1 MRTSISAKLL
11 RRMAA
16 VLIALLALAACVAG
30 AWSCAPSGFQDA
42 SLVQNGVRILASSTT
57 EPYAAPGDQVTI
69 SVLAVD
75 GRTTDQFNDNP
86 ESMHLYWLT
95 TLCVNPPQ
103 DAYYACFPQVVSEFA
118 PFESD
123 AGTPAAVVADAG
135 TPGAVVADAGTPD
148 GDTDD
153 AASPTMEGGSG
164 DGGAAL
170 SFDGAVPLVSSV
182 GVSVPTGIIIP
193 RTGATPYGLLF
204 KFNIACAGHLQLLA
218 PGPNPQ
224 ALPIGCFDKNGIQLG
239 PESYVIGVTRIY
251 VYNPGGPATMNHN
264 PVIAAL
270 DTPQS
275 LEPDGALPLSPPETI
290 AVDGGD
296 GPPNLTAATPFF
308 APLCLPDAGS
318 CDNPKIGAIVPP
330 SSWERAANGVGEQI
344 WAEYF
349 TTLGGFSSSS
359 RLLYDP
365 TAGAIVDPDTKYQPP
380 APPPNNVTTGL
391 IWIVVHD
398 NRGGAAWVT
407 VPLKLVPPSSL

>member
-1 MRTSISAKLL
+1 M
-11 RRMAA
+11 
-16 VLIALLALAACVAG
+16 
-30 AWSCAPSGFQDA
+30 
-42 SLVQNGVRILASSTT
+42 QNGVRILASSTT

-69 SVLAVD
+69 SVLAYD
-75 GRTTDQFNDNP
+75 GRRDDQCNADP
-86 ESMHLYWLT
+86 EPMHLYWLT

-123 AGTPAAVVADAG
+123 AGAPGAIDGGPPSEIDGGPPSEIDGGPPVDMEGGAADAG
-135 TPGAVVADAGTPD
+135 CASLSPGGV
-148 GDTDD
+148 
-153 AASPTMEGGSG
+153 SPI
-164 DGGAAL
+164 
-170 SFDGAVPLVSSV
+170 VSSV
-182 GVSVPTGIIIP
+182 RVDVPTGIILP
-193 RTGATPYGLLF
+193 RTGTPPYGLLV
-204 KFNIACAGHLQLLA
+204 KFNIACAGHLQLL
-218 PGPNPQ
+218 PPDPNPQ
-224 ALPIGCFDKNGIQLG
+224 VLPIGCFDKNGTQLG
-239 PESYVIGVTRIY
+239 PENYVIGITRIY
-251 VYNPGGPATMNHN
+251 VYNPGGPATVNHN
-264 PVIAAL
+264 PVITGI
-270 DTPQS
+270 DTPQP
-275 LEPDGALPLSPPETI
+275 LEPDGAPPPSPPEVI

-308 APLCLPDAGS
+308 APLCLPDSGS

-380 APPPNNVTTGL
+380 APPPSNVTSGL

-398 NRGGAAWVT
+398 NRGGAEWVT
-407 VPLKLVPPSSL
+407 VPLKLVPP

>member
-1 MRTSISAKLL
+1 
-11 RRMAA
+11 
-16 VLIALLALAACVAG
+16 LAACAAL

-57 EPYAAPGDQVTI
+57 EPYAAPGDQVAI
-69 SVLAVD
+69 SVLAFD
-75 GRTTDQFNDNP
+75 GRTDAQRSLNP
-86 ESMHLYWLT
+86 EPMHLYWLT
-95 TLCVNPPQ
+95 TLCVDPPQ

-123 AGTPAAVVADAG
+123 GGTTGALVADAG
-135 TPGAVVADAGTPD
+135 TADAGADAGTA
-148 GDTDD
+148 D
-153 AASPTMEGGSG
+153 A
-164 DGGAAL
+164 GADAGTADAGTAP
-170 SFDGAVPLVSSV
+170 SFDGISPLVSTV
-182 GVSVPTGIIIP
+182 GVSVPTGIILP
-193 RTGATPYGLLF
+193 RTGATPYGLLY
-204 KFNIACAGHLQLLA
+204 KFNIACAGHLQLL
-218 PGPNPQ
+218 PPDPNPQ
-224 ALPIGCFDKNGIQLG
+224 ALPIGCFDTNGTQLG
-239 PESYVIGVTRIY
+239 PESYVIGITRIY
-251 VYNPGGPATMNHN
+251 VYNPGGPATVNHN
-264 PVIAAL
+264 PVIAAV

-275 LEPDGALPLSPPETI
+275 LEPDGATPTSPPETI

-330 SSWERAANGVGEQI
+330 SSWERAANNVGEQI

-380 APPPNNVTTGL
+380 APPPDNVTSGL

-407 VPLKLVPPSSL
+407 VPVKLVPPNSL

>member
-1 MRTSISAKLL
+1 V
-11 RRMAA
+11 AA
-16 VLIALLALAACVAG
+16 VLLAVGVLSAV

-57 EPYAAPGDQVTI
+57 EPFAAPGDQVTI
-69 SVLAVD
+69 SVLAFD
-75 GRTTDQFNDNP
+75 GRTDAQRGQNP
-86 ESMHLYWLT
+86 EPMHLYWLT

-123 AGTPAAVVADAG
+123 AGAPGAVVAEGGA
-135 TPGAVVADAGTPD
+135 PGAVVADAGT
-148 GDTDD
+148 TE
-153 AASPTMEGGSG
+153 T
-164 DGGAAL
+164 DGGGTDAGSDL
-170 SFDGAVPLVSSV
+170 SVDGVTPLVSSV
-182 GVSVPTGIIIP
+182 GVSVPTGVIIP
-193 RTGATPYGLLF
+193 RTGAIPYGLLF
-204 KFNIACAGHLQLLA
+204 EFNIACAGHLQLL
-218 PGPNPQ
+218 PPDPNPQ
-224 ALPIGCFDKNGIQLG
+224 ALPIGCFDKSGTQLG

-251 VYNPGGPATMNHN
+251 VYDPAGPATVNHN
-264 PVIAAL
+264 PVIAAI
-270 DTPQS
+270 DTPQP
-275 LEPDGALPLSPPETI
+275 LEPDGAPPPSPSETI

-308 APLCLPDAGS
+308 APLCLSQSVG

-330 SSWERAANGVGEQI
+330 SSWERASNNVGEQI

-380 APPPNNVTTGL
+380 APPPTDDAGDLVTSGL

-407 VPLKLVPPSSL
+407 VPLKLVPAGAL